1 MVSYDYNQTMP
12 SVNQNGSRSMTA
24 VRQFHYAAGCSIVLQ
39 TLHHAAEC
47 SIVLQ
52 TFIMPRDAPSCSRR
66 FIMPRGVP
74 SCCRR
79 FIMPH
84 VSHPDAGAAGWNYIR
99 RRQWQLQILKRGDTD
114 LKKILT
120 IQDISCMG
128 KCSLTV
134 ALPIISAM
142 GVETVILPTAVLSTH
157 TMFKGYT
164 CKDLSDQLVPIA
176 EHWKKEHVV
185 FDAIYTGYLGTVEEI
200 DTVKKLISDFRTP
213 DTLVFVDPAMAD
225 NGRLYPAFDMHYA
238 RKNAQLCAIA
248 DVIVP
253 NITEA
258 CFLTNTLYK
267 ETYDEAC
274 IRDLLAKLTEL
285 GSKVVALTGVS
296 LSEGKTG
303 VYGYDTIKKE
313 YFQYQN
319 NKVNASFH
327 GTGDIF
333 SSVVVGA
340 LANGISWQESLRIAA
355 DYVAHTIE
363 VTMNDPDKPFYGVD
377 FELTIPDLIR
387 ELPGKSS
394 PPSFRP

>member
-84 VSHPDAGAAGWNYIR
+84 VSHP
-99 RRQWQLQILKRGDTD
+99 
-114 LKKILT
+114 
-120 IQDISCMG
+120 ISCMG